1 MDLLAGLKQESVVK
15 MNLSD
20 YCTAEADA
28 SVKEVLAAMN
38 AQHCHNALIL
48 RGDKLAGIFTDRD
61 VMMKIADN
69 PETLDQPVGNFM
81 TTEVVT
87 VSKAAAAADALALM
101 SIKHIRNVPVVEDD
115 GSVVGNFTHFS
126 VLDFLAEKFPDV
138 SLTHFPNYS
147 RRFSRRRHGG

>member
-20 YCTAEADA
+20 YCTAEASA
-28 SVKEVLAAMN
+28 SVKDVLADMN
-38 AQHCHNALIL
+38 AQSCHNALIL
-48 RGDKLAGIFTDRD
+48 RGGKLAGIFTDRD
-61 VMMKIADN
+61 VLMKIADN
-69 PETLDQPVGNFM
+69 PETLDQPVSKFM
-81 TTEVVT
+81 TAEVVT
-87 VSKAAAAADALALM
+87 VSKAATAADALALM
-101 SIKHIRNVPVVEDD
+101 SVKHIRNIPIVEDD

>member
-1 MDLLAGLKQESVVK
+1 MDLLAGLKQESVIK

-28 SVKEVLAAMN
+28 SVKDVLAAMN
-38 AQHCHNALIL
+38 EQHCHNALIL
-48 RGDKLAGIFTDRD
+48 RGGKLAGIFTDRD
-61 VMMKIADN
+61 VLMKIADN
-69 PETLDQPVGNFM
+69 PETLDKPVSDFM
-81 TTEVVT
+81 TAEVVT
-87 VSKAAAAADALALM
+87 ISKAATAADALALM

-138 SLTHFPNYS
+138 ALTHYPNFP

>member
-1 MDLLAGLKQESVVK
+1 MDLLAGLKQESVVI
-15 MNLSD
+15 MNLAD
-20 YCTAEADA
+20 YCSAEADA

-38 AQHCHNALIL
+38 EQHCHNALIL
-48 RGDKLAGIFTDRD
+48 RGGKLAGIFTDRD
-61 VMMKIADN
+61 VLMKIADN
-69 PETLDQPVGNFM
+69 PETLEQPVGELM

-87 VSKAAAAADALALM
+87 ISKAATAADALALM
-101 SIKHIRNVPVVEDD
+101 SLKHIRNVPVVEDD

>member
-15 MNLSD
+15 MNLTD
-20 YCTAEADA
+20 YCTAEVDA
-28 SVKEVLAAMN
+28 SVQDVLAAMN
-38 AQHCHNALIL
+38 EQHCHNALIL
-48 RGDKLAGIFTDRD
+48 RGGKLAGIFTDRD
-61 VMMKIADN
+61 VLMKIADN
-69 PETLDQPVGNFM
+69 PETLAQSVGELM
-81 TTEVVT
+81 TADVVT
-87 VSKAAAAADALALM
+87 VSKAATAADALALM
-101 SIKHIRNVPVVEDD
+101 SLKHIRNVPVVEDD

>member
-1 MDLLAGLKQESVVK
+1 MDLLAGLKQEAVVK

-28 SVKEVLAAMN
+28 SVKDVLAAMN

-48 RGDKLAGIFTDRD
+48 RGGKLAGIFTDRD
-61 VMMKIADN
+61 VLMKIADN
-69 PETLDQPVGNFM
+69 PETLDKPVSDFM
-81 TTEVVT
+81 SSDVVT
-87 VSKAAAAADALALM
+87 ISKAATAADALALM
-101 SIKHIRNVPVVEDD
+101 SIKHIRNIPVVEAD
-115 GSVVGNFTHFS
+115 GSIVGNFTHFS

-138 SLTHFPNYS
+138 TLTHYPNFP

>member
-20 YCTAEADA
+20 YCTAKADA
-28 SVKEVLAAMN
+28 SVKDVLAAMN

-48 RGDKLAGIFTDRD
+48 RGGKLAGIFTDRD
-61 VMMKIADN
+61 VLIKIADN
-69 PETLDQPVGNFM
+69 PETLDQPVSDFM